1 MKAEYIIISLA
12 VVATLLVSQLS
23 PSSDPLRQ
31 EFRKFKD
38 DFNRDYSPE
47 EELYRFKIFS

>member
-23 PSSDPLRQ
+23 PDPLRQ

-38 DFNRDYSPE
+38 NFNRDYFPK
-47 EELYRFKIFS
+47 EELYRFKISS